1 MKTFRGTYTVLV
13 TPFTADGR
21 HVDVPALR
29 KLVNWQIEEGIHGLI
44 PLGSTGEFLSL
55 TDAQRIEVART
66 VIETAA
72 GRVPVLLGTGM
83 EWTDDAIARS
93 REAQALGA
101 DGVMVIPPFY
111 STPTGDELF
120 EHYRRIGESIDL
132 PIMIYNNPATANVD
146 LTPEL
151 VARLSRIDN
160 VSYIKESTLEVTR
173 VRDIVELCGDRMT
186 VFAGILGY
194 ESMCVGAQGWVA
206 VCSNLLPKLSAQ
218 LYESTV
224 LERDLDA
231 GLAIYR
237 TMLPVVRWVGGHRYV
252 SATKAGLA
260 MMGLPV
266 GEPRAPRLPLPQ
278 PERELLRADLAAL
291 GLLNTL
297 S

>member
-224 LERDLDA
+224 FERDLDA